1 MSDRLVTWAP
11 AVLLLLLALLSWW
24 LNTKVQPPPR
34 LPDGSSRH
42 DPDFY
47 VEGFSAARMNE
58 DGTKRYELV
67 GKRLT
72 HYPDDQSTELESPSL
87 VYFDYERA
95 PVTVRSDLAQ
105 VTHGGKDVFFSGN
118 VQVSR
123 SGYAENPE
131 LGLFTTRLHVV
142 PDQEF
147 AQTDQPVT
155 MIEGNSKASSIGLEF
170 DNKTR
175 QIKLLSKVQATY
187 DNPRSLK
194 SAAKP
199 AQR

>member
-34 LPDGSSRH
+34 LPDRSSRH

-175 QIKLLSKVQATY
+175 QIKLLSNVQATY
-187 DNPRSLK
+187 DNPRSLT
-194 SAAKP
+194 P
-199 AQR
+199 TTQRAPR